1 MIYKNTYKT
10 FDKFKGEPYSLN
22 AIDKVLKQID
32 KIVFGASD
40 TKRGFSMLEK
50 EVLHKKTKVVSGVK
64 AAEAAM
70 LLKEFF
76 KLKRK

>member
-1 MIYKNTYKT
+1 
-10 FDKFKGEPYSLN
+10 
-22 AIDKVLKQID
+22 
-32 KIVFGASD
+32 
-40 TKRGFSMLEK
+40 MLEK